1 MKKISF
7 VFLSIYVPFSIFLLF
22 ACKSTDVVVFEKETL
37 ESDEVIVAEQTE
49 VEEDGGDEDYAEYS
63 RSTQEVDVS
72 RDVFSF
78 DKNSILTV
86 ISRLSEVME
95 EYNYEEW
102 LKYIDPASIKYWS
115 NKYNLAQASKRLPIK
130 GQVLNNLNDYFRFVF
145 VPSRRGR
152 DVDEIRYISLDQIK
166 AVQMRGDQD
175 IVYYN
180 FIKVNGKWMVK
191 LPSLAISGK

>member
-7 VFLSIYVPFSIFLLF
+7 VFLSFSIFLLF
-22 ACKSTDVVVFEKETL
+22 SCKTTDVAVSENEL
-37 ESDEVIVAEQTE
+37 SQSDNVSVTE
-49 VEEDGGDEDYAEYS
+49 RAKVEEDNRDEGYAEYS
-63 RSTQEVDVS
+63 RSTQDVDVP

-86 ISRLSEVME
+86 ISSLSEVMDK
-95 EYNYEEW
+95 YNYEEW

-115 NKYNLAQASKRLPIK
+115 NKNNLVQASKRLPIK
-130 GQVLNNLNDYFRFVF
+130 GQMLNNLYDYFRFVF

-152 DVDEIRYISLDQIK
+152 EVDEIRYISLDQIK
-166 AVQMRGDQD
+166 AVQMREDQD
-175 IVYYN
+175 VVYYN

-191 LPSLAISGK
+191 LPTLAISGK